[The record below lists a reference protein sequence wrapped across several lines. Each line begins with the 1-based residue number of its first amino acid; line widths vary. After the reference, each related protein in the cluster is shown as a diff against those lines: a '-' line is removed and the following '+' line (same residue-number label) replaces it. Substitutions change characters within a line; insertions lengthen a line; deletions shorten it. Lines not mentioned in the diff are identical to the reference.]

1 MVGLAEIRL
10 DAKMGDAPSILQ
22 LFTAYGHTPPPGL
35 SPWDQAFIKALYRT
49 RHTDPS
55 QLAAIKTSVV
65 NELGA

>member
-1 MVGLAEIRL
+1 MAGLAEIRL

-49 RHTDPS
+49 RPS